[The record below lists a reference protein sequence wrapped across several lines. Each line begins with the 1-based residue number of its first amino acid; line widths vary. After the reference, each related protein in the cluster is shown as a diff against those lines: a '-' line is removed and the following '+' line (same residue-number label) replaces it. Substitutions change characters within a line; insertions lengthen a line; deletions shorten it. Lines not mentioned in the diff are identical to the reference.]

1 VLQSEYI
8 EQKVFNLSIEDVI
21 KPLATK
27 ARKFN
32 ANLSLLFDKFDKNRN
47 GRISAEELRSAMAGA
62 GITINDEDIMMIKDY
77 FRAKTRSEQIGKTDF
92 IELMNKNFER
102 KFD

>member
-1 VLQSEYI
+1 
-8 EQKVFNLSIEDVI
+8 
-21 KPLATK
+21 
-27 ARKFN
+27 
-32 ANLSLLFDKFDKNRN
+32 
-47 GRISAEELRSAMAGA
+47 MAGA